1 MIKNIPYGYMAF
13 ITTLKNSNN
22 GGGGVPTKTTSGNSS
37 AKGSTNF
44 SVKGIASSES
54 HEISYIA
61 YIGITLSMIGLF
73 ITMTSICYFR

>member
-1 MIKNIPYGYMAF
+1 
-13 ITTLKNSNN
+13 
-22 GGGGVPTKTTSGNSS
+22 
-37 AKGSTNF
+37 
-44 SVKGIASSES
+44 VKGIASSEP